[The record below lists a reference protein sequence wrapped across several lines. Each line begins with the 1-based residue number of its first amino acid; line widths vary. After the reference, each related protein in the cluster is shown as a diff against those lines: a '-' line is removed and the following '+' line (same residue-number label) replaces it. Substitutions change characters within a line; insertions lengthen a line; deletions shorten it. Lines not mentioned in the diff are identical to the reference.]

1 MAWVWPTFPFRSVL
15 SVLTCPG
22 LPWISGELCR
32 VSAVSFCF
40 SDHQITR
47 CPDHPILPSPLPRSS
62 QIGADFKGYHPNPS
76 QIGVGF
82 SDFPTIGAGF
92 SGGGLGFGFSA
103 ICQLLFAC
111 FQRPSNA
118 LLFRS
123 GANLLLYHFVRHR
136 VKRNRLFL
144 MGIRLPKEAF
154 MLGSYA
160 SPKSTSQPPGWS
172 SDPGGTCRPIH
183 QVSYLKAVA
192 KSRRSFAKM
201 QTLFPDIAQ

>member
-92 SGGGLGFGFSA
+92 SGGAWVWFFRYLPVA
-103 ICQLLFAC
+103 ICLFSKTV
-111 FQRPSNA
+111 QRTTFSLWSEFTTLPFCSPSCQEK
-118 LLFRS
+118 S
-123 GANLLLYHFVRHR
+123 P
-136 VKRNRLFL
+136 FL
-144 MGIRLPKEAF
+144 DGNPTAQRAIYARELRLP
-154 MLGSYA
+154 
-160 SPKSTSQPPGWS
+160 
-172 SDPGGTCRPIH
+172 
-183 QVSYLKAVA
+183 
-192 KSRRSFAKM
+192 
-201 QTLFPDIAQ
+201 

>member
-1 MAWVWPTFPFRSVL
+1 MSRS
-15 SVLTCPG
+15 PDPA
-22 LPWISGELCR
+22 LPPPPVI
-32 VSAVSFCF
+32 
-40 SDHQITR
+40 
-47 CPDHPILPSPLPRSS
+47 PDWRRLQGVSS
-62 QIGADFKGYHPNPS
+62 QPIPDWRRF
-76 QIGVGF
+76 QR
-82 SDFPTIGAGF
+82 FPYNWRRVQR
-92 SGGGLGFGFSA
+92 GGLGFGFSA